1 MEQGC
6 QDIRTNPT
14 RKMGQRKMKD
24 RDYYNCVF
32 PEKRPRN
39 IWVVTDIM
47 NGHKIGEVAAM
58 SEAEAR
64 IKVSQHVMVPFKLSH
79 IEE

>member
-1 MEQGC
+1 MS
-6 QDIRTNPT
+6 NN
-14 RKMGQRKMKD
+14 
-24 RDYYNCVF
+24 NCVF

-39 IWVVTDIM
+39 IWIVIDIM

-58 SEAEAR
+58 TEIEAR
-64 IKVSQHVMVPFKLSH
+64 QKVSQHVIVPFRISR

>member
-1 MEQGC
+1 
-6 QDIRTNPT
+6 
-14 RKMGQRKMKD
+14 MKN

-39 IWVVTDIM
+39 IWIVYDIQ
-47 NGHKIGEVAAM
+47 GSKIGEVAAM
-58 SEAEAR
+58 SENEAR
-64 IKVSQHVMVPFKLSH
+64 QKVAQHVMIPFRLSH

>member
-1 MEQGC
+1 
-6 QDIRTNPT
+6 
-14 RKMGQRKMKD
+14 MKN

-32 PEKRPRN
+32 PEKRPRSV
-39 IWVVTDIM
+39 WVVYDVM

-58 SEAEAR
+58 SETEAR
-64 IKVSQHVMVPFKLSH
+64 QKVAQHVIVPFRLSH